1 MTTVEALKD
10 LYVAL
15 GGELA
20 DVQDMSTNVAVLN
33 AISAKYSG
41 ASNAVLNPEAVA
53 NIAAVADQIGGG
65 GTGDFNKLTMT
76 VIGDSGSFNIMPNN
90 AEAADSVT
98 CAMFYNGKFVNGVT
112 IDSGNTAE
120 CTVLYVGDST
130 TVVPYSVVKSITGD
144 ATYDQ
149 ETGLITATGDFTVA
163 GFIAD

>member
-41 ASNAVLNPEAVA
+41 ASDAVLNPEAVA

-65 GTGDFNKLTMT
+65 GGGGGESDFST
-76 VIGDSGSFNIMPNN
+76 
-90 AEAADSVT
+90 AQ
-98 CAMFYNGKFVNGVT
+98 VT
-112 IDSGNTAE
+112 IVNPPMFLNLPVLVDNPEYVTGIMSKYYPLEDENTITIALYKGHCYYTGGNIQTVSGNIQLDETLN
-120 CTVLYVGDST
+120 LYD
-130 TVVPYSVVKSITGD
+130 ITGD
-144 ATYDQ
+144 CT
-149 ETGLITATGDFTVA
+149 ITFMGGA
-163 GFIAD
+163 

>member
-41 ASNAVLNPEAVA
+41 ASDAVLNPEAVA

-65 GTGDFNKLTMT
+65 SGESDYSTAEVTINNTRDNSSIQAYSGFIEDDALILRKLVSYGETKLTIVLYKGEAKLEINADEIT
-76 VIGDSGSFNIMPNN
+76 STSGDLEEI
-90 AEAADSVT
+90 
-98 CAMFYNGKFVNGVT
+98 
-112 IDSGNTAE
+112 NTALYKVTGN
-120 CTVLYVGDST
+120 CT
-130 TVVPYSVVKSITGD
+130 ITG
-144 ATYDQ
+144 
-149 ETGLITATGDFTVA
+149 F
-163 GFIAD
+163 GFGSLSPA

>member
-15 GGELA
+15 GGDLA

-33 AISAKYSG
+33 AISAKYNG
-41 ASNAVLNPEAVA
+41 ASDAVLNPEAVA
-53 NIAAVADQIGGG
+53 NIEAVADQIGGG
-65 GTGDFNKLTMT
+65 GSDGFNKLTMT
-76 VIGDSGSFNIMPNN
+76 VTGDAGSFNITPNS
-90 AEAADSVT
+90 AEGADSVT

-112 IDSGNTAE
+112 VDSGNTGE

-130 TVVPYSVVKSITGD
+130 TVVPYSTVKSITGD
-144 ATYDQ
+144 ATYNQ

-163 GFIAD
+163 GFISD

>member
-41 ASNAVLNPEAVA
+41 ASDAVLNPEAVA

-65 GTGDFNKLTMT
+65 GSGESDFSTAQVTFSGMWPPT
-76 VIGDSGSFNIMPNN
+76 TIFIGLVENRGISAVLPMGTQTL
-90 AEAADSVT
+90 VL
-98 CAMFYNGKFVNGVT
+98 YNG
-112 IDSGNTAE
+112 SQ
-120 CTVLYVGDST
+120 
-130 TVVPYSVVKSITGD
+130 VVPNI
-144 ATYDQ
+144 ATDG
-149 ETGLITATGDFTVA
+149 TITATGDIEVSIDEGADYPTVTIS
-163 GFIAD
+163 GNGTLSISESSNP

>member
-41 ASNAVLNPEAVA
+41 ASDAVLNPEAVA

-65 GTGDFNKLTMT
+65 ESDFSTAEVTVVTGSN
-76 VIGDSGSFNIMPNN
+76 SNN
-90 AEAADSVT
+90 AYDIEGVVLIENEELTVSMLQPSDPRTVT
-98 CAMFYNGKFVNGVT
+98 AVLYKGKQFLNANHDNVEFV
-112 IDSGNTAE
+112 SGNIEFDETYS
-120 CTVLYVGDST
+120 CYV
-130 TVVPYSVVKSITGD
+130 ITGD
-144 ATYDQ
+144 CT
-149 ETGLITATGDFTVA
+149 ITMYFKLVDKS
-163 GFIAD
+163 